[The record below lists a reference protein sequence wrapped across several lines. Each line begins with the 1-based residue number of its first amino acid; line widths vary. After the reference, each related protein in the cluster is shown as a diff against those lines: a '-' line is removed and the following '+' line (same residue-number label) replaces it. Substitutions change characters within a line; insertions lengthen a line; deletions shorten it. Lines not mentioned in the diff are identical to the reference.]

1 MNLVGSAALWFQS
14 SRASIIAMKWDA
26 FVLAVSNR
34 FDKDEHNHLL
44 RHFFHVKQ
52 TATVSEYIE
61 QFSEIVQQLLAH
73 DSTIA
78 PSVITNRFVDGLKK
92 EIRAV
97 IMVRRP

>member
-1 MNLVGSAALWFQS
+1 M
-14 SRASIIAMKWDA
+14 SIIICLDI
-26 FVLAVSNR
+26 FSTS
-34 FDKDEHNHLL
+34 
-44 RHFFHVKQ
+44 KQ

-78 PSVITNRFVDGLKK
+78 PSVITNRFVDDLKK

-97 IMVRRP
+97 IMVHRP